1 MSRTGP
7 WGRDFPGPL
16 QALQTELGKLIDE
29 YWAPGRF
36 GAPHTDID
44 GGGWAPPVDVIETA
58 EGYVVTVEVPGV
70 SPETIDLSVTGRAL
84 AIRGAKPADETQPQS
99 ARRRASLRPL
109 PPRGRPPRR
118 FRFRVGPGGGP
129 ARRLVHPTS
138 QARVVEA
145 TDHPRTVPLTVG
157 GPPTIFEV
165 IR

>member
-84 AIRGAKPADETQPQS
+84 AIRGAKPADEARPQTLVSERRYGPFHREVVLPGDFDFES
-99 ARRRASLRPL
+99 AQAEARLGVLFIRLPKREASR
-109 PPRGRPPRR
+109 
-118 FRFRVGPGGGP
+118 
-129 ARRLVHPTS
+129 
-138 QARVVEA
+138 
-145 TDHPRTVPLTVG
+145 PRTIPVQS
-157 GPPTIFEV
+157 
-165 IR
+165 R